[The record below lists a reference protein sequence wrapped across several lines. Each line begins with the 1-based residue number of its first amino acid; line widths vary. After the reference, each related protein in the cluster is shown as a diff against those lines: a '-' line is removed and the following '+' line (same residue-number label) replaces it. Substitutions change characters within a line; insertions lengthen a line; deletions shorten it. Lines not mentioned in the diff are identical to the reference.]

1 MSRSPFRRPFQF
13 VVALLLALLFACPVP
28 LHAANLKMES
38 KLIWG
43 SNEPSKD
50 HKAVD
55 PVLAEKLQSYFK
67 WKHYYVMN
75 TVVADVPSRETR
87 KLKMSEPCTVEITEL
102 EGPKIEVKV
111 IGKGIP
117 VNKTV
122 KQIVKGEFIVIGGDA
137 ENKCAWFVVLTQ
149 LE

>member
-1 MSRSPFRRPFQF
+1 MSQSPFRRLSQCA
-13 VVALLLALLFACPVP
+13 VTLCLALAFATP
-28 LHAANLKMES
+28 LHAANLKMEA

-50 HKAVD
+50 HKPVD
-55 PVLAEKLQSYFK
+55 AAIAEKLQACFK

-75 TVVADVPSRETR
+75 TVVAEIPSRETR

-111 IGKGIP
+111 VGKGVP
-117 VNKTV
+117 VSKTV
-122 KQIVKGEFIVIGGDA
+122 KQIVKGEFITIGGDA
-137 ENKCAWFVVLTQ
+137 ENKSAWFIVLTQ

>member
-1 MSRSPFRRPFQF
+1 MSRSPFRRTYQF
-13 VVALLLALLFACPVP
+13 AIALLLAAFLASPV
-28 LHAANLKMES
+28 HAANLKMEA
-38 KLIWG
+38 KLVWG

-50 HKAVD
+50 HK
-55 PVLAEKLQSYFK
+55 PVNAAIAEKLKSYFK
-67 WKHYYVMN
+67 WKHYYAMN
-75 TVVADVPSRETR
+75 TVVADIPSRETR

-111 IGKGIP
+111 VGKGIP

>member
-1 MSRSPFRRPFQF
+1 MSRSRPLQF
-13 VVALLLALLFACPVP
+13 IVACLVVLALVTPAFG
-28 LHAANLKMES
+28 ANLKMEA

-50 HKAVD
+50 HKPVTAAV
-55 PVLAEKLQSYFK
+55 AEKLQACFK
-67 WKHYYVMN
+67 WKYYYVMN
-75 TVVADVPSRETR
+75 TVVTDIPSRETR

-111 IGKGIP
+111 VGKGIP

>member
-1 MSRSPFRRPFQF
+1 MSCRVFRRPFQLA
-13 VVALLLALLFACPVP
+13 VALFLAAFLTFPVQ
-28 LHAANLKMES
+28 AANLKMEA

-50 HKAVD
+50 HKPVD
-55 PVLAEKLQSYFK
+55 AALAEKLAYFK

-75 TVVADVPSRETR
+75 TVVADIPSRETR

-117 VNKTV
+117 VSKTV
-122 KQIVKGEFIVIGGDA
+122 KQIVKGEFIIIGGDA
-137 ENKCAWFVVLTQ
+137 ENKCAWFIVLTQ
-149 LE
+149 LQ